1 MEAISSNSVGEKSIN
16 GKKALSGLRVV
27 EFARM
32 ISGPYC
38 GKLLADLGAEV
49 IKIEMPGIGDK
60 SRTTGPF
67 VNELPHPEQSGLF
80 SYLNTNKLGITLN
93 PASKE
98 GRKIFFRLLEHADIL
113 VENNSPRLMEQWG
126 LKHTDILNTNPGLIM
141 TSITPFGWNGPYR
154 DYHACELITYH
165 SSGAGHTTP
174 RSGDPDQPPLKL
186 GARVTEFYAGMN
198 GALAAMGAVLV
209 REMNGRGQNIDIS
222 AQECFLNNAWA
233 GLPYWLFGNELMGRG
248 GRQPWAPLAI
258 LPCKDGH
265 VSFQFQSEQQWKD
278 LVELMGNPDWA
289 ESELFKDQFARGE
302 NWDGLA
308 LLMNEWLAGQ
318 SKQAFFH
325 AAQAKRCPVGPVN
338 RIDEVLDCKHLADR
352 GFFVKIDIPGA
363 GKVKIPSAPYKFSKT
378 PWQLERPAPTLGQH
392 NAEIYC
398 DRLGISRE
406 DLVNMRSSGVI

>member
-1 MEAISSNSVGEKSIN
+1 MEAISSSRVAEKSIG

-27 EFARM
+27 EYAQM

-38 GKLLADLGAEV
+38 GKMLADLGAEV
-49 IKIEMPGIGDK
+49 IKIEMPGAGDT
-60 SRTTGPF
+60 SRTAGPF
-67 VNELPHPEQSGLF
+67 VNDIFHPEQSGLF

-93 PASKE
+93 PASEE
-98 GRKIFFRLLEHADIL
+98 GRKIFFQLLEHADIL
-113 VENNSPRLMEQWG
+113 VENNSPRLMEKWG
-126 LKHTDILNTNPGLIM
+126 VGYADIQKINPGLIM
-141 TSITPFGWNGPYR
+141 TSITPFGQNGPYR
-154 DYHACELITYH
+154 DYQACELITYH

-174 RSGDPDQPPLKL
+174 RSGDPDQSPLKL

-209 REMNGRGQNIDIS
+209 REMTRKGQYIDIS
-222 AQECFLNNAWA
+222 AQECFLNNALA
-233 GLPYWLFGNELMGRG
+233 GLPYWQFNNELMGRG

-289 ESELFKDQFARGE
+289 ESELFKDQFVRGE
-302 NWDGLA
+302 NWDGLE

-318 SKQAFFH
+318 PKQAFFH

-338 RIDEVLDCKHLADR
+338 RIDEVIDCEHLAERD
-352 GFFVKIDIPGA
+352 FFVKIDIPGA
-363 GKVKIPSAPYKFSKT
+363 GEVKIPSAPYKFSKT
-378 PWQLERPAPTLGQH
+378 PWQLDRPAPTLGQH
-392 NAEIYC
+392 NEEIYC
-398 DRLGISRE
+398 DRLGYGRE
-406 DLVNMRSSGVI
+406 DLVNMRSSGVM